1 LSGEWLWRVSG
12 LSETLKYNLRALPG
26 TIMKTL
32 VLCVDRDDDLGTK
45 AGMNG
50 PVIGREENLKA
61 SVSLGLADPE
71 EVDTNTILAG
81 LQIYDDL
88 MKRGMDAEIA
98 TIAGDTHVGF
108 QSDLILTN
116 QLENVLEVVKPDRAI
131 LVSDGAEDEAVYPVI
146 SSRVKVD
153 FVKRVYVK
161 QSRSIEGTYYM
172 IIKTLQDEKIRRK
185 WIMPVSL
192 LLIIFGSLS
201 LFTKVVQ
208 FSEGNFEDI
217 ALLSQMSPGIIG
229 IVLGLYLVGW
239 AYHWADRFQQ
249 RVVRTKRS
257 IRQGSLAIPFTIVA
271 MVLGL
276 IGMMIG
282 YDTANVYGE
291 SLLPGERSLAIMILK
306 FVSGAV
312 WFIVFGVFAY
322 ETGKSVTA
330 FLRTGRIKWSFIVM
344 MVSVLATGFII
355 QGAVDAMLFFVS
367 SEVVEPIVIFAEMIT
382 GILIALFSSVLYAS
396 LRSEAVQQALA
407 AEGA

>member
-1 LSGEWLWRVSG
+1 
-12 LSETLKYNLRALPG
+12 
-26 TIMKTL
+26 
-32 VLCVDRDDDLGTK
+32 
-45 AGMNG
+45 
-50 PVIGREENLKA
+50 
-61 SVSLGLADPE
+61 
-71 EVDTNTILAG
+71 
-81 LQIYDDL
+81 
-88 MKRGMDAEIA
+88 MDAEIA

>member
-355 QGAVDAMLFFVS
+355 QGAADAMLFFVS

>member
-1 LSGEWLWRVSG
+1 MSGEWLWRVSG